1 MQGIHDKLQLQL
13 NALGGAVEHVDSIW
27 SQNVVICLTKFGFTL
42 IYIIILLNDLKKCND
57 RIN

>member
-42 IYIIILLNDLKKCND
+42 IYIINLLNDLK
-57 RIN
+57 